1 MIRFFK
7 HTPDAVKPSRSHPT
21 DAGLDLRATEDV
33 FIPVG
38 STALIKTSLSIEVPE
53 GWVGKI
59 DDRSSMAAK
68 GLIVGGGVVDALY
81 NGELSVILH
90 NFSNKSDARCFGF
103 EKGYQVKK
111 GDKIAQM
118 LLYRVN
124 TADVVET
131 KEIWTGP
138 RGNKALGSSGR

>member
-7 HTPDAVKPSRSHPT
+7 HSPDAVKPSRSHAT

-33 FIPVG
+33 FIPTG
-38 STALIKTSLSIEVPE
+38 STALIPTALSIEVPE

-59 DDRSSMAAK
+59 EDRSSMGAK

-81 NGELSVILH
+81 NGELSVIMH
-90 NFSNKSDARCFGF
+90 NFSNRDEAFCFGY
-103 EKGYQVKK
+103 KTGYQVKK
-111 GDKIAQM
+111 GDKVAQL

-131 KEIWTGP
+131 KEVWIGP